1 MRLIVAWWFAVALLT
16 ALTAALQR
24 SGGAAR
30 PSFAGRL
37 HNMARVV
44 VECEGE
50 SVLVSVGQRTL
61 QRKRGEALEKCL
73 ARLGPKPPKKKK
85 GAPAAPP
92 PPPPRLFDAAGAAVD
107 GATELLAAF
116 QQATFLELGDE
127 KLAVVLNPPSVASL
141 DCYAAPTVG
150 RELRA
155 IVAVK
160 HCAPADVAWRWRV
173 GDDVVSEAVV
183 YIPTNT
189 HVGQPVTVEARAP
202 GSDEPT
208 TLAVGAVA
216 ARVPRPEHDRRV
228 RQLGPKPTECVRVL
242 TYNVLADAYRHTW
255 DAGIH
260 THCPPEKTSAEYRV
274 PLAVDEVLD
283 FAPDV
288 VALQEV
294 DAKWFERLWRPRTAG
309 VYDGFLT
316 VKSGKS
322 FEGSALLWKTADW
335 REVDRREVALS
346 RGRDDAAYPE
356 AVLAAP
362 VERLVASKP
371 RLAEALAK
379 IGSVAQLAVL
389 EHTADGRRLVVANTH
404 LFFAGR
410 ATHVRVVLLA
420 SVLRA
425 AKELKERHGG
435 DVVLCGD
442 LNAEAHDGALRL
454 LLDGTVPADHLD
466 WIIGDTFSWGYA
478 SSRKARA
485 RAIAAFGGAD
495 AGAVDD
501 VDACVAARAS
511 EAPVAAALDAF
522 AESQASDAAAER
534 RTRAA
539 ASLRKVLREGVE
551 GEDVRAALEC
561 GETYKTSPLVA
572 LFQLRADAGLRR
584 DDGELALL
592 DEEIPQAEA
601 AIEAL
606 YQAAEAAKAEAHEA
620 QRALVAAAED
630 DPAETP
636 VGAGLRVD
644 SALGALNSAYPEDE
658 PYTNLA
664 DGYVA
669 TLDWILGDGRFAAR
683 QVAELPD
690 LAATQAAHTALPAAP
705 FPSDHVSLVADVS
718 WD

>member
-1 MRLIVAWWFAVALLT
+1 
-16 ALTAALQR
+16 
-24 SGGAAR
+24 
-30 PSFAGRL
+30 
-37 HNMARVV
+37 MARVV

-50 SVLVSVGQRTL
+50 SVLVSR
-61 QRKRGEALEKCL
+61 
-73 ARLGPKPPKKKK
+73 
-85 GAPAAPP
+85 
-92 PPPPRLFDAAGAAVD
+92 
-107 GATELLAAF
+107 
-116 QQATFLELGDE
+116 ATFLELGDE

-141 DCYAAPTVG
+141 DCYAAPAVG

-173 GDDVVSEAVV
+173 GDDVASEAAV
-183 YIPTNT
+183 YVPTDA
-189 HVGQPVTVEARAP
+189 HK
-202 GSDEPT
+202 
-208 TLAVGAVA
+208 TL
-216 ARVPRPEHDRRV
+216 
-228 RQLGPKPTECVRVL
+228 
-242 TYNVLADAYRHTW
+242 
-255 DAGIH
+255 
-260 THCPPEKTSAEYRV
+260 AEYRV

-294 DAKWFERLWRPRTAG
+294 DAKWFERLWRPRTADT
-309 VYDGFLT
+309 YDGFLT

-362 VERLVASKP
+362 VARLVDAKP

-389 EHTADGRRLVVANTH
+389 EHNADGRRLIVANTH

-410 ATHVRVVLLA
+410 ATHVRVVLWRA
-420 SVLRA
+420 CCA

-511 EAPVAAALDAF
+511 ETPFAAALDAF

-664 DGYVA
+664 DGDVA

-683 QVAELPD
+683 NVAALPD
-690 LAATQAAHTALPAAP
+690 LAATRAAHTALPAAP

>member
-1 MRLIVAWWFAVALLT
+1 M
-16 ALTAALQR
+16 AA
-24 SGGAAR
+24 
-30 PSFAGRL
+30 
-37 HNMARVV
+37 ARVV

-50 SVLVSVGQRTL
+50 SVLVSR
-61 QRKRGEALEKCL
+61 
-73 ARLGPKPPKKKK
+73 
-85 GAPAAPP
+85 
-92 PPPPRLFDAAGAAVD
+92 
-107 GATELLAAF
+107 
-116 QQATFLELGDE
+116 ATFLELGDE

-150 RELRA
+150 RELRDRRGEA
-155 IVAVK
+155 LRA
-160 HCAPADVAWRWRV
+160 AGVAWRWRV
-173 GDDVVSEAVV
+173 GDDVASEAAV
-183 YIPTNT
+183 YVPTDA

-202 GSDEPT
+202 GSDEPAA
-208 TLAVGAVA
+208 LAVGAVA

-228 RQLGPKPTECVRVL
+228 RQLGPKPKECVRVL

-260 THCPPEKTSAEYRV
+260 THCPPEKTLAEYRV

-294 DAKWFERLWRPRTAG
+294 DAKWFERLWRPRTADT
-309 VYDGFLT
+309 YDGFLT

-356 AVLAAP
+356 A
-362 VERLVASKP
+362 P

-389 EHTADGRRLVVANTH
+389 EHNADGRRLIVANTH

-466 WIIGDTFSWGYA
+466 WIIGDTFSWGYSVIA
-478 SSRKARA
+478 EGA
-485 RAIAAFGGAD
+485 RAIAARRRGRRRRRRRRRVRRGASGTVRGGARRLRRIS
-495 AGAVDD
+495 G
-501 VDACVAARAS
+501 
-511 EAPVAAALDAF
+511 
-522 AESQASDAAAER
+522 ER
-534 RTRAA
+534 RGRGAA
-539 ASLRKVLREGVE
+539 DPARREPAQGPARGVE

-561 GETYKTSPLVA
+561 GETYKTSALVA

-592 DEEIPQAEA
+592 DEEIPRAEA

-606 YQAAEAAKAEAHEA
+606 YQAAEAQGRGPRGAARARRRRGGRPGGDARGRRA
-620 QRALVAAAED
+620 Q
-630 DPAETP
+630 
-636 VGAGLRVD
+636 VD
-644 SALGALNSAYPEDE
+644 SALGC
-658 PYTNLA
+658 
-664 DGYVA
+664 
-669 TLDWILGDGRFAAR
+669 
-683 QVAELPD
+683 
-690 LAATQAAHTALPAAP
+690 
-705 FPSDHVSLVADVS
+705 
-718 WD
+718 

>member
-1 MRLIVAWWFAVALLT
+1 M
-16 ALTAALQR
+16 AA
-24 SGGAAR
+24 
-30 PSFAGRL
+30 
-37 HNMARVV
+37 ARVV

-50 SVLVSVGQRTL
+50 SVLVSR
-61 QRKRGEALEKCL
+61 
-73 ARLGPKPPKKKK
+73 
-85 GAPAAPP
+85 
-92 PPPPRLFDAAGAAVD
+92 
-107 GATELLAAF
+107 
-116 QQATFLELGDE
+116 ATFLELGDE

-173 GDDVVSEAVV
+173 GDDVASEAAV
-183 YIPTNT
+183 YVPTDA
-189 HVGQPVTVEARAP
+189 H
-202 GSDEPT
+202 
-208 TLAVGAVA
+208 
-216 ARVPRPEHDRRV
+216 
-228 RQLGPKPTECVRVL
+228 LGPKPKECVRVL

-260 THCPPEKTSAEYRV
+260 LCIHTHCPPEKTLAEYRV

-294 DAKWFERLWRPRTAG
+294 DAKWFERLWRPRTADT
-309 VYDGFLT
+309 YDGFLT

-346 RGRDDAAYPE
+346 RGRDDAAYPGG
-356 AVLAAP
+356 P
-362 VERLVASKP
+362 RGAS
-371 RLAEALAK
+371 RA
-379 IGSVAQLAVL
+379 S
-389 EHTADGRRLVVANTH
+389 RLVVANTH

-478 SSRKARA
+478 SCARM
-485 RAIAAFGGAD
+485 RACA
-495 AGAVDD
+495 
-501 VDACVAARAS
+501 
-511 EAPVAAALDAF
+511 
-522 AESQASDAAAER
+522 
-534 RTRAA
+534 
-539 ASLRKVLREGVE
+539 
-551 GEDVRAALEC
+551 
-561 GETYKTSPLVA
+561 
-572 LFQLRADAGLRR
+572 R
-584 DDGELALL
+584 DDGAALL

-606 YQAAEAAKAEAHEA
+606 YQAAEAAKAAAHEA

-636 VGAGLRVD
+636 VGAGL
-644 SALGALNSAYPEDE
+644 
-658 PYTNLA
+658 
-664 DGYVA
+664 A
-669 TLDWILGDGRFAAR
+669 T
-683 QVAELPD
+683 
-690 LAATQAAHTALPAAP
+690 TS
-705 FPSDHVSLVADVS
+705 PSSRTS